1 MVLYIRESEVI
12 HKTNYSAYEIKS
24 ESKKERQLYMDLG
37 RGDLQNVRQ
46 MRDEL
51 KKVIYDLNNA

>member
-1 MVLYIRESEVI
+1 MSISNWLNRPD
-12 HKTNYSAYEIKS
+12 HGNEIKS
-24 ESKKERQLYMDLG
+24 ESKKERQLYMHLE

-51 KKVIYDLNNA
+51 KKVIHDSNSSN